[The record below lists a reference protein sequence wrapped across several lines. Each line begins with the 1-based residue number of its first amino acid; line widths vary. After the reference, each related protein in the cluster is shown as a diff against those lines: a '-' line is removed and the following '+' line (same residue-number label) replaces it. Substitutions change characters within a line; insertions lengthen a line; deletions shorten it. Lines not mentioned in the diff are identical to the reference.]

1 MSNLIVSPKWNSFIN
16 KVDAGE
22 EISGGDLGN
31 ANIATRQLAEN
42 VMFLRDS
49 MFTLVSDATGDLSQA
64 IVESN
69 KKTKDEFDIIA
80 GLIEAQNEIII
91 AEAKARKE
99 AISASNTKIAEE
111 AAARLK
117 ELGVTSAALQKEID
131 DRKEAFRLEHIS
143 RAESEAKFTESLEE
157 VLTEAEASVKKV
169 ENLSSQLI
177 GGYDGSNLDFVTEGL
192 LFQQKTVTSTA
203 IKGMAEQISML
214 SAGVGEQFDT
224 AEIWHF
230 DKDKEDWINGVF
242 DVGYLTVK
250 SETVTSP
257 SFLIDG
263 DVYHHLK
270 MRINKVGDPDWAGN
284 LIWDTGSI
292 ALPEP
297 VFVDDVTLVT
307 LDTTWAGDITQL
319 QLKLSTNA
327 DDTNYY
333 KIDWI
338 TIGRPSPGAS
348 TASVLDLKIATAT
361 RDEALAQDIRGL
373 STKMDTDNALLSSN
387 VNAKLETIT
396 TQQQTQATD
405 ITTLSSNVDTMNTKL
420 SADIVLVNSTL
431 VTKETALAES
441 IAALTSKTNASEV
454 SVLTQLQTLTDVDS
468 ALGTQLD
475 ALSASF
481 DTAAA
486 GIVAQNLVFT
496 AEDLAQATQIS
507 QLTAKVDGNIAEV
520 NTQIETLTDAQ
531 SANANK
537 FTSISAEF
545 KALDDKTDASDAEI
559 RVNAADII
567 EERNARANDI
577 LAQATRI
584 DVLTTEVGENAA
596 SATTRI
602 NLLSLED
609 KALAERLDVL
619 TASTDDSK
627 ANINLRLTALAEA
640 DSAFSEQLTQVMAAV
655 DDNDSAVHE
664 RVTALTTATD
674 AEAEKLTLLTAT
686 VGANSAEIE
695 TTSRTAAT
703 NSGAI
708 AEFNTRL
715 TVDYLPKVENI
726 ASNILN
732 AVKQTDV
739 QYYLS
744 ISESQPIGGEWLTLA
759 PTWEPSK
766 YMFQRMETTYVDG
779 TVKYTPGENGTNI
792 SGAKG
797 DKGLDGKDGSDGVA
811 GLQGADGK
819 DGLKGPAGKDG
830 ESSYTHLAYAT
841 SKTGIG
847 FSTGYFET
855 ATYIGMYVDNIKED
869 SENYAVYNWSLIKG
883 ADGEKGIPGTKGSD
897 GKTSYLHIAYANS
910 PDGAEGFSTTASI
923 GKTYIGQ
930 YTDFL
935 ENDSTNYALYSWTLI
950 KGEKGDQGPI
960 GLTGLEGPKGDKG
973 IQGPMGPM
981 GPRGPEGL
989 RGLTGL
995 EGLQG
1000 DQGIR
1005 GEKGE
1010 DGLSSYTH
1018 IAYATSVTGNEFN
1031 TGHFAAATYIGMYV
1045 DNDKTDST
1053 DPSTY
1058 KWSLIKGADGANG
1071 IPGPK
1076 GTDGKTSYLHIAY
1089 ANNVT
1094 GNIGFSTT
1102 ISEGKTHIGQYTDFE
1117 LEDSEDYAK
1126 YNWTLIKGDK
1136 GDTGPAGMPGVPG
1149 IEGKAGKNGIQGPKG
1164 ADGTSSYTHLAY
1176 ATSVTGTNFNT
1187 AWYPT
1192 ATYIGMYVD
1201 RTEEDSIVP
1210 SKYNWSLI
1218 KGADGANGIPG
1229 PKGTDGKTT
1238 YLHIA
1243 YANSEAG
1250 DVGFSTTVSAGKA
1263 YIGQYTDTTLGD
1275 SEDYSIYTWSLI
1287 KGADGL
1293 SSYAHLAY
1301 ATSATGTNFN
1311 TNHFQ
1316 GATYI
1321 GMYVDNEE
1329 DDSKD
1334 YTKYNWSL
1342 IKGADGANGI
1352 PGPTGEDGKTSY
1364 LHVAY
1369 ATSATGAV
1377 GFSTTV
1383 SEGKTY
1389 IGQYTDFEKV
1399 DSPSYTKYKWSL
1411 IKGDKGDKGDQG
1423 IRGPIGLTGLEGP
1436 NGATGLKGD
1445 KGENGLNSYTHL
1457 AYATSATG
1465 LDFSTGHFEGAT
1477 YIGMYVDNT
1486 EEDSD
1491 VYTKYNWS
1499 LIKGA
1504 DGDKGIAGPK
1514 GADGKTA
1521 YLHIA
1526 YATSATG
1533 NTGFSTTVSAGKT
1546 YIGQYTDNEL
1556 VDSPTY
1562 TRYKWSLIKGEKGDT
1577 GPQGPIGLTG
1587 VRGLE
1592 GAKGDQG
1599 IQGPKG
1605 ANGLNSYTH
1614 LAYATSASG
1623 ALFSKDWFAAATYI
1637 GMYVDNTE
1645 TDSSSPSAYKWSL
1658 IKGAD
1663 GANGIAGPTGKDGK
1677 TAYLHIAYAT
1687 SANGS
1692 VGFSTTISD
1701 GKTYIGQYT
1710 DNELVDSPTYTKY
1723 KWSLIKGDKGDT
1735 GPTGNT
1741 GATGPVGQGIDSV
1754 TEQYAVSTSKTVVP
1768 TTWTTVMPE
1777 WSYGLYVW
1785 SRSMIK
1791 LKNPV
1796 ATEYTT
1802 PIVDSSWEAVNN
1814 INVGG
1819 RNLLRDSNESV
1830 SNNTYGMKSY
1840 VLAESPND
1848 GDDIVITIWGT
1859 LGTDRTSFT
1868 AYNSGGNVQLG
1879 ALTLVSPGIYR
1890 YVGKWRK
1897 GTASDTYLQI
1907 YQFTNTKTSTS
1918 TINAIKLE
1926 KGNIGTEWSPAP
1938 EDTATAIQGSLD
1950 IGNSITNEFGLLK
1963 AETKV
1968 LTEIGGKISG
1978 WKNLNNGN
1986 TSSFDILADNF
1997 SIGNSGIMKKPFIIV
2012 GNDIT
2017 FNGKVSFNSV
2027 TDTEVIDKAV
2037 NDINNLEIGGTNL
2050 ISSNINNWEAG
2061 WYDPRTAVK
2070 TGTSHHF
2077 RLINDIIVEPNTT
2090 YIISGKE
2097 RIVILE
2103 ITSSD
2108 VFIKMSDMGVVPK
2121 TLTTTSTTNK
2131 FRIYVFSSNKYTN
2144 INEVY
2149 NAKFKIEKGNKATD
2163 WSPAPED
2170 VQGEIN
2176 QSLIAANTEAER
2188 LAGNALTS
2196 AKTYSDNLDKAV
2208 KGAFKDG
2215 IIEQAE
2221 AAAIKTHIAQLTSE
2235 KDEVSQKY
2243 TTIYANSNLLGT
2255 AKSNLASANT
2265 AYDTAH
2271 SSLVS
2276 YITSAISNGAV
2287 TAAQSAAI
2295 DTRFTTYQGA
2305 IKLLSQRFEEA
2316 NASIIA
2322 QAETNSIAYADSIE
2336 VGGRNIIKN
2345 SALVQFKGSDNGNGN
2360 ASVIIDDY
2368 VALTPVTN
2376 GNIYGNKSNNGG
2388 LIVASDMVAGEKYTY
2403 SVYVRSLD
2411 TTLGMYCYTG
2421 GNHIVYNIQLKPG
2434 NVWERISFTFTQA
2447 TNRAKGTTFLA
2458 GFHQLIT
2465 GKRVD
2470 YRNIKLERGSKATDW
2485 SPAPEDT
2492 QDEISKSL
2500 SDAKT
2505 YADDLDTVIKGAFKD
2520 GIIEQAEAAA
2530 IKTHIAQLTSEKDE
2544 TTQKYTTIYANSNLL
2559 GAAKTN
2565 LASAMT
2571 AYNTAHTSLVSYITS
2586 AISNGLVTAAQSAVI
2601 DTRFTAYQ
2609 AALKTLTLRFEE
2621 ATSSIIDKAE
2631 SNATAAAGTLAT
2643 AAKDAAID
2651 WSKVKDTRNANSD
2664 PNWYRTNYNR
2674 DTAREFKTL
2683 SVIGISAGGTYC
2695 YVETIVKYLNSSGG
2709 AVTQTAYTD
2718 DNRMFTRVGTT
2729 TTWTAWV
2736 ESESSAGAQAKANAA
2751 LDAAKIDA
2759 EARAKV
2765 ARDAA
2770 AAAQKTANDATLI
2783 INDISA
2789 DNKLTQVEKQSLLI
2803 SWTEIQKYNDDSI
2816 ARALSYGVSSTNYA
2830 AAYTA
2835 LSNYITPILS
2845 SMTTTTTIVRS
2856 TFNGHFSLLFTRRS
2870 ELDLAIANKA
2880 DLNDKIIVIDGGTK
2894 KFLNPSSYSSPAA
2907 SHTGYLIIETPI
2919 QSGRMVT
2926 IDITGYNYQANRSS
2940 IALSVSFY
2948 ITGTAFHN
2956 FDYVDT
2962 GTYPIEN
2969 VRLGLKGGK
2978 VVIIIGNATSTWSYP
2993 KIDVTQ
2999 AIIGYTAPPDT
3010 YKDGWT
3016 TRIANTITDIT
3027 NIRDMSNIYSTS
3039 LKGIQDNVY
3048 YPATTE
3054 IHGGNIRT
3062 KTIAAGSIVAN
3073 SITAGQIAANT
3084 ITATQMT
3091 TDSITAREL
3100 KAGTVAATH
3109 IVGNT
3114 ITGDKLVVDAITS
3127 REIKANAVTA
3137 TQINVTSLSSI
3148 NSNLGSIT
3156 GGAININSKFIVDS
3170 SGNMTATS
3178 GKFSGDIT
3186 GASGTFGGTVYANNI
3201 SGKVANIGDA
3211 AVDTLQIAGNAI
3223 TVPRVAQ
3230 APQQITHDQTES
3242 ENGKKTLLLTAPSV
3256 DMAGGDIIFTVTID
3270 VFTVSVVT
3278 SSKPEKYIR
3287 LYQGSELIH
3296 TWELT
3301 RITATTGTIYYL
3313 GVSPFIHKP
3322 PAGSHIYSLY
3332 IEGIANQRL
3341 LASAE
3346 GTTLLLQGAKR

>member
-1 MSNLIVSPKWNSFIN
+1 MSNLLVSPKWNSFIN

-22 EISGGDLGN
+22 EITGGDLGN

-49 MFTLVSDATGDLSQA
+49 MFTLVADATGDLSQA

-80 GLIEAQNEIII
+80 GLIEAQNGIII
-91 AEAKARKE
+91 AEAQAREE

-111 AAARLK
+111 AAARIE
-117 ELGVTSAALQKEID
+117 ELGLQSVALQEEID
-131 DRKEAFRLEHIS
+131 ARKEAFRLEHIS
-143 RAESEAKFTESLEE
+143 RAESEAAFTESLEE

-192 LFQQKTVTSTA
+192 LFQQKNVTSTA
-203 IKGMAEQISML
+203 IKGLSEQISML

-257 SFLIDG
+257 TFSIDG

-284 LIWDTGSI
+284 LVWNSGSI
-292 ALPEP
+292 TLPEP
-297 VFVDDVTLVT
+297 VFVDDVTVVT
-307 LDTTWAGDITQL
+307 LDTTWSGDITQL
-319 QLKLSTNA
+319 QLKLSTDA

-373 STKMDTDNALLSSN
+373 STKMDTDNALLSSDI
-387 VNAKLETIT
+387 NAKLETIT

-420 SADIVLVNSTL
+420 SADIVEVNSTL

-441 IAALTSKTNASEV
+441 IAALRSKTNESEA
-454 SVLTQLQTLTDVDS
+454 SVLTQLQTLTDADS
-468 ALGTQLD
+468 ALGTQVD
-475 ALSASF
+475 ALTATFDKSAVEI
-481 DTAAA
+481 T
-486 GIVAQNLVFT
+486 AQNLVFA
-496 AEDLAQATQIS
+496 AEDLAQANQIS

-520 NTQIETLTDAQ
+520 NTQIETLTDAE

-537 FTSISAEF
+537 FTSITAEF
-545 KALDDKTDASDAEI
+545 QALNDKTDASDAEI
-559 RVNAADII
+559 RVNAAAII
-567 EERNARANDI
+567 EESNTRANDI

-596 SATTRI
+596 SATSKL

-619 TASTDDSK
+619 TASTDNTNAD
-627 ANINLRLTALAEA
+627 INLRLTALADE
-640 DSAFSEQLTQVMAAV
+640 DSAFSEQLTQVMSAV

-674 AEAEKLTLLTAT
+674 AEAEKLTLLTAE
-686 VGANSAEIE
+686 VGANSAEIL
-695 TTSRTAAT
+695 TTSRATAT
-703 NSGAI
+703 NAGAI

-715 TVDYLPKVENI
+715 TVEYLPKVENI
-726 ASNILN
+726 ESNILN

-744 ISESQPIGGEWLTLA
+744 ISETQPIGGLWLTTA
-759 PTWEPSK
+759 PVWEPSK

-811 GLQGADGK
+811 GIQGPSGATGIQGPVGADGT
-819 DGLKGPAGKDG
+819 
-830 ESSYTHLAYAT
+830 SSYTHLAYAT
-841 SKTGIG
+841 SKNGDG

-869 SENYAVYNWSLIKG
+869 SENYVVYNWSLIKG
-883 ADGEKGIPGTKGSD
+883 ADGAKGIPGVKGSD

-935 ENDSTNYALYSWTLI
+935 ENDSTNYTLYSWTLI

-981 GPRGPEGL
+981 GPAGPEGL

-1018 IAYATSVTGNEFN
+1018 IAYATSATGANFN
-1031 TGHFAAATYIGMYV
+1031 TGHFASATYIGMYV
-1045 DNDKTDST
+1045 DNNKTDST

-1058 KWSLIKGADGANG
+1058 KWTLIKGADGANG

-1102 ISEGKTHIGQYTDFE
+1102 VSEGKTHIGQYTDFE
-1117 LEDSEDYAK
+1117 LVDNEDYTK

-1136 GDTGPAGMPGVPG
+1136 GDTGPIGLQGVPG
-1149 IEGKAGKNGIQGPKG
+1149 IEGKAGANGIQGPKG

-1201 RTEEDSIVP
+1201 RTETDSVVP
-1210 SKYNWSLI
+1210 STYNWSLI
-1218 KGADGANGIPG
+1218 KGADGANGIAG

-1250 DVGFSTTVSAGKA
+1250 AVGFSTTVSAGKA

-1275 SEDYSIYTWSLI
+1275 SEDYSIYSWSLI

-1321 GMYVDNEE
+1321 GMYVDNTEA
-1329 DDSKD
+1329 DSTD

-1342 IKGADGANGI
+1342 IKGADGSQGI

-1389 IGQYTDFEKV
+1389 IGQYTDFELV
-1399 DSPSYTKYKWSL
+1399 DSPSYTK
-1411 IKGDKGDKGDQG
+1411 
-1423 IRGPIGLTGLEGP
+1423 
-1436 NGATGLKGD
+1436 
-1445 KGENGLNSYTHL
+1445 
-1457 AYATSATG
+1457 
-1465 LDFSTGHFEGAT
+1465 
-1477 YIGMYVDNT
+1477 
-1486 EEDSD
+1486 
-1491 VYTKYNWS
+1491 
-1499 LIKGA
+1499 
-1504 DGDKGIAGPK
+1504 
-1514 GADGKTA
+1514 
-1521 YLHIA
+1521 
-1526 YATSATG
+1526 
-1533 NTGFSTTVSAGKT
+1533 
-1546 YIGQYTDNEL
+1546 
-1556 VDSPTY
+1556 
-1562 TRYKWSLIKGEKGDT
+1562 YKWSLIKGEKGDT

-1592 GAKGDQG
+1592 GPRGATGLTGSVGAVGQGVDTITSEYAVSTSKTVAPTTWSTDKPVWSVGKYVWTRSKIVYKNPVSTSYTTAIADSSWEAVNEIKVGGRNLVKGSATMIASGGWPRTGNCVVQDGIVSSVSNGSENWVGSNFITVNANEEYTVSIKARGTDLDIGLSLPLYYDGAWKYPYKTYGKDTGGQWITITETFIPKTTGNMRVAIHNHYNTTGTVEYKELKIEKGNKATDWTPAPEDISTEIISATDTAVQSTEIEYYLSTSATSPVGGLWLTTAPEWQQSKYMFSRTKITLSTGVIYKPSANGTNITGAKGDSTY
-1599 IQGPKG
+1599 
-1605 ANGLNSYTH
+1605 AH
-1614 LAYATSASG
+1614 LAYATG
-1623 ALFSKDWFAAATYI
+1623 PTGQGIQTEWFAAATYI
-1637 GMYVDNTE
+1637 GMYVDSIE
-1645 TDSSSPSAYKWSL
+1645 ADSTVATSYKWSL

-1663 GANGIAGPTGKDGK
+1663 GANGIQGPVGANGL

-1692 VGFSTTISD
+1692 VGFSTTDSV

-1710 DNELVDSPTYTKY
+1710 DNILADSTSYASYNWT
-1723 KWSLIKGDKGDT
+1723 LIKGE
-1735 GPTGNT
+1735 TGNT
-1741 GATGPVGQGIDSV
+1741 GAPGSTGAVGQGVNSII
-1754 TEQYAVSTSKTVVP
+1754 EQYAVSTSKTVAP
-1768 TTWTTVMPE
+1768 TTWTTTMPV

-1785 SRSMIK
+1785 SRSMITY
-1791 LKNPV
+1791 KNPV
-1796 ATEYTT
+1796 ATEYTQ
-1802 PIVDSSWEAVNN
+1802 PLVDSSWEAVNN
-1814 INVGG
+1814 LEVGSRNLFTRVMLQSLQSYGTIITTAVGPADASGVAENANGFETVGG
-1819 RNLLRDSNESV
+1819 NNNLAGYAWFDNIITAPGTYTVSCDIRGTQNNQPSV
-1830 SNNTYGMKSY
+1830 KLELCG
-1840 VLAESPND
+1840 
-1848 GDDIVITIWGT
+1848 
-1859 LGTDRTSFT
+1859 
-1868 AYNSGGNVQLG
+1868 
-1879 ALTLVSPGIYR
+1879 LVSPTLAPTNGPNNY
-1890 YVGKWRK
+1890 GKISYTFVVENIATK
-1897 GTASDTYLQI
+1897 
-1907 YQFTNTKTSTS
+1907 QFRISNLEWVYYK
-1918 TINAIKLE
+1918 IKNIKIE
-1926 KGNIGTEWSPAP
+1926 RGNKATDWTPAP
-1938 EDTATAIQGSLD
+1938 EDVSIAIQGSLD
-1950 IGNSITNEFGLLK
+1950 IGNKITNDFGQLK

-1997 SIGNSGIMKKPFIIV
+1997 SIGNSGVMKKPFSIV

-2017 FNGKVSFNSV
+2017 FNGKVSFNSM
-2027 TDTEVIDKAV
+2027 TDTGVIDKAV
-2037 NDINNLEIGGTNL
+2037 NDINNLEIGGRNL
-2050 ISSNINNWEAG
+2050 ITQSIFPDASVLSKGVWDLAPTATGLTGQVDYLGTKNAILISVTDTNSYILKTIKVYQSTGNHTVSFWIKGNKAGNLNVSLNRQGSETNVPVTTSWVKHSITINITSISNLYKIVFGGWSSWADISLAVYLSHIKVEKGNKATDWTPAPEDIQGEINQTLIDSKNYTDSIEVGGRNLLKNSIFPAGNTFAG
-2061 WYDPRTAVK
+2061 WTVRLPSYTVGNLDYAGGRNAVIMK
-2070 TGTSHHF
+2070 ADVPESYIL
-2077 RLINDIIVEPNTT
+2077 RNDILTT
-2090 YIISGKE
+2090 PGFYTISFWAKGNKAGSVLLSMNN
-2097 RIVILE
+2097 RQLNSRFDLTTAWKYYDYTIN
-2103 ITSSD
+2103 ITSKVAHHLVFGGYESWSD
-2108 VFIKMSDMGVVPK
+2108 ISLELHLSHIKV
-2121 TLTTTSTTNK
+2121 
-2131 FRIYVFSSNKYTN
+2131 
-2144 INEVY
+2144 
-2149 NAKFKIEKGNKATD
+2149 EKGNKATD
-2163 WSPAPED
+2163 WSPAIED
-2170 VQGEIN
+2170 VDAAITAINTSVADITSDGKVTPNEKRELLRVKDEIVSTHVELLKSVN
-2176 QSLIAANTEAER
+2176 TVPGAAVPSTYTTAYSNVTTR
-2188 LAGNALTS
+2188 LTS
-2196 AKTYSDNLDKAV
+2196 TAASPTTTTNITASDRTNLTAALSTYFTERAKLNDLLVTKTKAYT
-2208 KGAFKDG
+2208 
-2215 IIEQAE
+2215 ESQ
-2221 AAAIKTHIAQLTSE
+2221 AAA
-2235 KDEVSQKY
+2235 
-2243 TTIYANSNLLGT
+2243 
-2255 AKSNLASANT
+2255 AKN
-2265 AYDTAH
+2265 
-2271 SSLVS
+2271 
-2276 YITSAISNGAV
+2276 
-2287 TAAQSAAI
+2287 
-2295 DTRFTTYQGA
+2295 
-2305 IKLLSQRFEEA
+2305 
-2316 NASIIA
+2316 
-2322 QAETNSIAYADSIE
+2322 
-2336 VGGRNIIKN
+2336 
-2345 SALVQFKGSDNGNGN
+2345 
-2360 ASVIIDDY
+2360 
-2368 VALTPVTN
+2368 
-2376 GNIYGNKSNNGG
+2376 
-2388 LIVASDMVAGEKYTY
+2388 
-2403 SVYVRSLD
+2403 
-2411 TTLGMYCYTG
+2411 
-2421 GNHIVYNIQLKPG
+2421 
-2434 NVWERISFTFTQA
+2434 
-2447 TNRAKGTTFLA
+2447 
-2458 GFHQLIT
+2458 
-2465 GKRVD
+2465 
-2470 YRNIKLERGSKATDW
+2470 
-2485 SPAPEDT
+2485 
-2492 QDEISKSL
+2492 
-2500 SDAKT
+2500 
-2505 YADDLDTVIKGAFKD
+2505 
-2520 GIIEQAEAAA
+2520 
-2530 IKTHIAQLTSEKDE
+2530 
-2544 TTQKYTTIYANSNLL
+2544 
-2559 GAAKTN
+2559 
-2565 LASAMT
+2565 
-2571 AYNTAHTSLVSYITS
+2571 
-2586 AISNGLVTAAQSAVI
+2586 
-2601 DTRFTAYQ
+2601 
-2609 AALKTLTLRFEE
+2609 
-2621 ATSSIIDKAE
+2621 
-2631 SNATAAAGTLAT
+2631 
-2643 AAKDAAID
+2643 AAID

-2664 PNWYRTNYNR
+2664 PNWYRTNYNW
-2674 DTAREFKTL
+2674 DTAREFKAL
-2683 SVIGISAGGTYC
+2683 STIGLSAGGAYC
-2695 YVETIVKYLNSSGG
+2695 YVETIVKYGDSSGG
-2709 AVTQTAYTD
+2709 AVTQSAYTD
-2718 DNRMFTRVGTT
+2718 DNKMFTRIGHT

-2765 ARDAA
+2765 AREAA
-2770 AAAQKTANDATLI
+2770 AAAQKTADDATLL

-2789 DNKLTQVEKQSLLI
+2789 DNKLTPVEKQSLVI

-2845 SMTTTTTIVRS
+2845 SMTTTTTIVRN

-2880 DLNDKIIVIDGGTK
+2880 DLNDKIIVIDSTTK
-2894 KFLNPSSYSSPAA
+2894 KFISPAGYSSNGA
-2907 SHTGYLIIETPI
+2907 TGYLIIETPI
-2919 QSGRMVT
+2919 MPARMCKVH
-2926 IDITGYNYQANRSS
+2926 ISGYNYVGSKSS
-2940 IALSVSFY
+2940 IDLSVGMYVYPNTFINY
-2948 ITGTAFHN
+2948 
-2956 FDYVDT
+2956 DYTDT
-2962 GTYPIEN
+2962 GTYPIGN
-2969 VRLGLKGGK
+2969 VRLGYKNGK
-2978 VVIIIGNATSTWSYP
+2978 AVIIVGNANSVWSYP
-2993 KIDVTQ
+2993 KIEVTS
-2999 AIIGYTAPPDT
+2999 AIVGYENPPDS
-3010 YKDGWT
+3010 YKDGWV
-3016 TRIANTITDIT
+3016 
-3027 NIRDMSNIYSTS
+3027 IRVSTS
-3039 LKGIQDNVY
+3039 IADLAGVITIDNNSSISLQGIHTNVY

-3054 IHGGNIRT
+3054 INGGNIRT
-3062 KTIAAGSIVAN
+3062 KTIAADSIVAN

-3127 REIKANAVTA
+3127 REIKA
-3137 TQINVTSLSSI
+3137 
-3148 NSNLGSIT
+3148 GSIT
-3156 GGAININSKFIVDS
+3156 AASGAIADLAVT
-3170 SGNMTATS
+3170 TAKIANLAVSTAKIADLAVKSAQIDNLAVTS
-3178 GKFSGDIT
+3178 GKI
-3186 GASGTFGGTVYANNI
+3186 ANL
-3201 SGKVANIGDA
+3201 
-3211 AVDTLQIAGNAI
+3211 AVDTLKIADRAVTFPLAYSYLGDRSITGEFI
-3223 TVPRVAQ
+3223 TVDTYQDGTNVIPINVATL
-3230 APQQITHDQTES
+3230 AKFNFVAEGNDFAAMLNINFNDILKGPGDNNGFLGTILDVLYSVNGSAFKTALVRLIAVDTD
-3242 ENGKKTLLLTAPSV
+3242 GKKS
-3256 DMAGGDIIFTVTID
+3256 ISI
-3270 VFTVSVVT
+3270 
-3278 SSKPEKYIR
+3278 
-3287 LYQGSELIH
+3287 
-3296 TWELT
+3296 
-3301 RITATTGTIYYL
+3301 GTIVNLPPGNIELRVTMSPL
-3313 GVSPFIHKP
+3313 GFGDS
-3322 PAGSHIYSLY
+3322 
-3332 IEGIANQRL
+3332 
-3341 LASAE
+3341 ASRTNIIVKDTAI
-3346 GTTLLLQGAKR
+3346 GLIGAKR